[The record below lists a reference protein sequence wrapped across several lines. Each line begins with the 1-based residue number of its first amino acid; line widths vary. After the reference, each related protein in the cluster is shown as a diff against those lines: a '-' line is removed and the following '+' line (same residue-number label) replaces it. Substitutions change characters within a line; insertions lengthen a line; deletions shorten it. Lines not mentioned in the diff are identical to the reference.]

1 MKKQFRIFISSVQDE
16 FAAERKLLKKW
27 LTTDPFVSRFVEKVF
42 LFEDVPSRGKSP
54 VEVFLDE
61 VRASDIYI
69 GLLGVQYYGKRSVPR
84 GVSATEREYAEAVKC
99 GCERFVYLK
108 ACDARDKKEQ
118 SFVRR
123 VNREVTRTLFNDF
136 NDLKT
141 AVYSSLVEFLDAREL
156 IEVGDFDKS
165 ACAAMADADV
175 DTERVQWYLREMS
188 YRKKKAALPLTTTP
202 QELME
207 HLGILKDG
215 VYTWAAA
222 LCFAKNPQRW
232 CYRATLK
239 CSWCEGREFTR
250 PFLDADK
257 FDGNLFELQKTG
269 VDFVMSRIAQ
279 SRGLRETGMQA
290 SVRAE
295 IPREAVEEA
304 LVNALVHRDWKLS
317 ASVEIRL
324 FVDRVEIW
332 TPGKLP
338 EGLTIEKL
346 FKTHTSFPVNDLV
359 LKTFDFAG
367 LIESLGTGIKRMV
380 DACKKNK
387 NPIPEFRQEG
397 AMFVVTLKKK
407 VAARRKTT
415 KLKTTLKARLKTT
428 QETTQETTQQ
438 TTQETT
444 QEAVAI
450 RVLQGVLRGNALRVA
465 LYLLQNPRTKI
476 EKIMQE
482 IELTRDGVNYH
493 LRQLK
498 ATVGLCRDGALQDS
512 IWKFNFPKRL
522 LRGLGNNRGTADER
536 L

>member
-1 MKKQFRIFISSVQDE
+1 MKKQFKIFISSVQDE

-42 LFEDVPSRGKSP
+42 LFEDVPSRGKPP

-69 GLLGVQYYGKRSVPR
+69 GLLGSQYYGKRSVPR

-99 GCERFVYLK
+99 GCECFVYLK
-108 ACDARDKKEQ
+108 ACDTRDKKEQ
-118 SFVRR
+118 TFVRR

-141 AVYSSLVEFLDAREL
+141 AVYSSMVEFLDAREL

-165 ACAAMADADV
+165 ACAAMTDADI
-175 DTERVQWYLREMS
+175 DADRVQWYLREMS

-202 QELME
+202 QELMT
-207 HLGILKDG
+207 HLGLLNDG

-250 PFLDADK
+250 PFLDTDK
-257 FDGNLFELQKTG
+257 FEGNLFELQKTG

-290 SVRAE
+290 PVRAE

-338 EGLTIEKL
+338 EGLTIAKL

-380 DACKKNK
+380 NACKKNK

-397 AMFVVTLKKK
+397 SMFVVTLKKRT
-407 VAARRKTT
+407 VARAKKAT
-415 KLKTTLKARLKTT
+415 LKTTLKTT
-428 QETTQETTQQ
+428 QLTTHTTTHTTTQQ
-438 TTQETT
+438 TTQQAT
-444 QEAVAI
+444 QEAFLI
-450 RVLQGVLRGNALRVA
+450 DVLGSILKGKTFRVA
-465 LYLLQNPRTKI
+465 LYVLQNSKAKI
-476 EKIMQE
+476 DDIMRE

-493 LRQLK
+493 IRILK
-498 ATVGLCRDGALQDS
+498 KSVGLKRIGPKFDS
-512 IWKFNFPKRL
+512 VWKFVLPKRL
-522 LRGLGNNRGTADER
+522 LRRVTK
-536 L
+536 